1 MVRVCAFPRCFNRE
15 RRVRYRERA
24 SSGDAFV
31 AFHKLPLH
39 DSERLYLWLLALRL
53 DVNAVESLHAVRVC
67 SEHFS
72 PEDYRPKQDGRKT
85 GVQLL
90 KSTAVPAP
98 SVKTEETEEELCEP
112 KVEPDWGD
120 PSQSPVTLPDIPP
133 TSPKCSKSPPAVEV
147 SLSGLSEDEVD
158 AGPPFSSSTRSSG
171 KRLPAAAIPVK
182 AAANS
187 PPGLS
192 LSLSPSDSSA
202 QKRQRKTRHE
212 SIDHVIMKRLEAID
226 QRREELQQLN
236 DEDTRFAFSMADIL
250 RRLPPHKKSLA
261 KCKIHQLLFD
271 MKQAKQ
277 E

>member
-24 SSGDAFV
+24 SSGGAFV

-39 DSERLYLWLLALRL
+39 DSERLYLWLVALRM

-72 PEDYRPKQDGRKT
+72 PEDYRPKLNGRKT
-85 GVQLL
+85 DLQLL

-98 SVKTEETEEELCEP
+98 SVKMEETEEKLCEP

-120 PSQSPVTLPDIPP
+120 LSQSPVTLPDIPP

-158 AGPPFSSSTRSSG
+158 AGPPFGSSTRSFCD
-171 KRLPAAAIPVK
+171 RLPAAVIPVK

-192 LSLSPSDSSA
+192 SESSA
-202 QKRQRKTRHE
+202 QKRQRKRRHE

-250 RRLPPHKKSLA
+250 HRLPPHKKSLA
-261 KCKIHQLLFD
+261 KFKIHQLLFH